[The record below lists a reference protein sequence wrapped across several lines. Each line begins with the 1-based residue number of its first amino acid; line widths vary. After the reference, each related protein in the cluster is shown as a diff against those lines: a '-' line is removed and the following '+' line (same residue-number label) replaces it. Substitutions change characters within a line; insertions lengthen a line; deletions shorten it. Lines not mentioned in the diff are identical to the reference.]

1 MGWFGRM
8 QRRDRGYVRHIMLRV
23 ELSGRRKRG
32 RPQRSFMDVVK
43 EDARDGVRWRQMV
56 CHGEHPKAVFFLK
69 KKTSW
74 AVGKIIKKT
83 RQENAN
89 KN

>member
-32 RPQRSFMDVVK
+32 RPQRRFMDVVK
-43 EDARDGVRWRQMV
+43 EGMWRVGATERDTRERAR
-56 CHGEHPKAVFFLK
+56 
-69 KKTSW
+69 
-74 AVGKIIKKT
+74 
-83 RQENAN
+83 
-89 KN
+89 